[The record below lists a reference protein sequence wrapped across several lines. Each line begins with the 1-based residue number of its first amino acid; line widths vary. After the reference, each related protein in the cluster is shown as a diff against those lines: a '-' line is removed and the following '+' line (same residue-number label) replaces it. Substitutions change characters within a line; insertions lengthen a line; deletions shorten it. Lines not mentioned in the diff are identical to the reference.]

1 MAGQAVDGQR
11 RPLRGLRLRV
21 WAEVE
26 LPCYHRHALWPTLS
40 GKRGEIRS
48 RFGRCTVAGVEVWMA
63 QPLAVVIVTDDPA
76 ALIDSVV
83 PDCLNCTTCVGGLVN
98 R

>member
-1 MAGQAVDGQR
+1 VEVSFGQQQFRMVGVAFSGAQKPR
-11 RPLRGLRLRV
+11 N
-21 WAEVE
+21 
-26 LPCYHRHALWPTLS
+26 HRHATCPTLS
-40 GKRGEIRS
+40 GKSGEVRS

-63 QPLAVVIVTDDPA
+63 QPLAVVIVSADPA

-83 PDCLNCTTCVGGLVN
+83 PACLNCTTCVGGLVN